1 MSLINV
7 AIVAVDG
14 FSPFHYS
21 IPCILFG
28 DSVSGEKRFNVT
40 ICAETPGFLTSKD
53 GFALNATQDYTAIGQ
68 ADIVVVP
75 YWQHVL
81 NGRLRRCST
90 ARCWRETTA
99 RKLSACV
106 WGRLCWLGGILDG
119 KRASTHWEFE
129 HHFQSLFP
137 NVQLDINAL
146 YVDDG
151 NIITSAGTA
160 AALDCCL
167 YIIRQRFGSVV
178 ANQIARRMIVP
189 PHREGGQAQ
198 FIAQPVPKDTRD
210 ARINCL
216 IDYLQQHITEPHSL
230 DSLVLRE
237 LRGRGEL
244 AAHAIASV
252 LYPEVKDLS
261 KLSEDQKQTV
271 ITLASVSAG
280 MAGGLAGGSTASAAA
295 GAQGGKNAAENNAT
309 SNWGGLVPP
318 ATQQDASLAFDLGG
332 KVYLPTKLTRLLKT
346 LILVHQ

>member
-21 IPCILFG
+21 VPCILFG

-40 ICAETPGFLTSKD
+40 IRAETPGFLTSKD

-81 NGRLRRCST
+81 KRPPQTLLDSLVQARDNG
-90 ARCWRETTA
+90 AEI
-99 RKLSACV
+99 V
-106 WGRLCWLGGILDG
+106 GLCLGSFVLAWAGLLDG
-119 KRASTHWEFE
+119 KRAATHWEFE
-129 HHFQSLFP
+129 HQFQSLFP
-137 NVQLDINAL
+137 HVQLDINAL

-189 PHREGGQAQ
+189 PYREGGQAQ

-210 ARINCL
+210 GRINCL

-230 DSLVLRE
+230 DSLADV
-237 LRGRGEL
+237 
-244 AAHAIASV
+244 
-252 LYPEVKDLS
+252 
-261 KLSEDQKQTV
+261 
-271 ITLASVSAG
+271 VS
-280 MAGGLAGGSTASAAA
+280 MSRRT
-295 GAQGGKNAAENNAT
+295 
-309 SNWGGLVPP
+309 
-318 ATQQDASLAFDLGG
+318 
-332 KVYLPTKLTRLLKT
+332 LTRHFIKATGMSVADWLTAERLRRSQLLLEAGNMPIERVAELVGFNSAVTWRQQFKARFGVSPAEWRKT
-346 LILVHQ
+346 FRLHS

>member
-21 IPCILFG
+21 VPCILFG

-53 GFALNATQDYTAIGQ
+53 GFALNATEDYSAIGL

-81 NGRLRRCST
+81 ERPPQTLLDSLVQ
-90 ARCWRETTA
+90 ARDSGAEI
-99 RKLSACV
+99 V
-106 WGRLCWLGGILDG
+106 GLCLGSFVLAYAGILDG
-119 KRASTHWEFE
+119 KRAATHWEFE
-129 HHFQSLFP
+129 RQFQSLFP
-137 NVQLDINAL
+137 NVRLDINAL

-198 FIAQPVPKDTRD
+198 FIERPVARHETGRLAPLLD
-210 ARINCL
+210 AMRQDLRREHRIADLARSAAMSERTFLRRFAETTGTTPGEWL
-216 IDYLQQHITEPHSL
+216 IAARVDLAKQQLEAGLTPIEAVAT
-230 DSLVLRE
+230 
-237 LRGRGEL
+237 
-244 AAHAIASV
+244 AAGFASV
-252 LYPEVKDLS
+252 DTLRHHFRRRVGLS
-261 KLSEDQKQTV
+261 PSDYR
-271 ITLASVSAG
+271 ARFSRRR
-280 MAGGLAGGSTASAAA
+280 
-295 GAQGGKNAAENNAT
+295 GA
-309 SNWGGLVPP
+309 P
-318 ATQQDASLAFDLGG
+318 A
-332 KVYLPTKLTRLLKT
+332 V
-346 LILVHQ
+346 